1 MHSLYCGKLLIRGDK
16 NRLRKEGIKMLSI
29 EKGGEEFK
37 FWADLFQF
45 RKKFYEPPVDN
56 KEAEEKFWEELIKNS
71 DEICTKYMNAD
82 FNKHGLVKKQIID
95 IVEDLEAK
103 FKEARTPIAA

>member
-1 MHSLYCGKLLIRGDK
+1 M
-16 NRLRKEGIKMLSI
+16 
-29 EKGGEEFK
+29 EKGGEEFA

-45 RKKFYEPPVDN
+45 RKKFYEPPVDS
-56 KEAEEKFWEELIKNS
+56 KEAEEKFWQDIIYASN
-71 DEICTKYMNAD
+71 EICAKYMNAE

-103 FKEARTPIAA
+103 FKEAKTPTAA

>member
-1 MHSLYCGKLLIRGDK
+1 MG
-16 NRLRKEGIKMLSI
+16 NM
-29 EKGGEEFK
+29 EKGGEEFA

-56 KEAEEKFWEELIKNS
+56 KEAEEKFWEELIRTS